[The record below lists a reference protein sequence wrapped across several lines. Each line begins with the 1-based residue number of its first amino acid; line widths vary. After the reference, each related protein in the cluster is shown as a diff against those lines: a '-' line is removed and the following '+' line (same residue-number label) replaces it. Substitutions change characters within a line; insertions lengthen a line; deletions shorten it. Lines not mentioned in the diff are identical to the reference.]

1 LDDWEKAANELI
13 TLAKNTAISDIEFG
27 QQLTGLEV
35 ESQKYLTTSVW
46 QLEEQLREYY
56 EKVQKILKL
65 HEEFDKAEFLY
76 TKIVQL
82 YDSDYFN
89 HNSDWVFHPCWVE
102 DKENDTSN
110 EKVKWLKKKL
120 KHPKQDVLKMG

>member
-1 LDDWEKAANELI
+1 MSWQRIIKRWEPQAKFFYLDKIDLDDWEKAANELI
-13 TLAKNTAISDIEFG
+13 TLAKNTAISDREFE

-65 HEEFDKAEFLY
+65 HEEFEKLVSEKKA
-76 TKIVQL
+76 
-82 YDSDYFN
+82 
-89 HNSDWVFHPCWVE
+89 
-102 DKENDTSN
+102 
-110 EKVKWLKKKL
+110 KVLE
-120 KHPKQDVLKMG
+120 